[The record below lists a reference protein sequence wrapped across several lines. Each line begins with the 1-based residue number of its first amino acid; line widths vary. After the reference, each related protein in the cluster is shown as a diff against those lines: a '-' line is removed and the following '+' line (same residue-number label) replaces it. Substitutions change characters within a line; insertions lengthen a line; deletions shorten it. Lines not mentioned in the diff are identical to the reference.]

1 MQPALIERVCHVCG
15 ARASVE
21 APRERE
27 HLLRPACLR
36 CFTPYLLTHEIVGQI
51 ELILLTMYSLPS
63 AVDHCRVPVQILCE
77 IAPTREDVE
86 RVRGELHAIDARALA
101 ERTRVMEPAWLEED
115 IFVYGLRDQVE
126 ASVTRMLRDAESGLL
141 RWRID
146 NLCETACAANEARAR
161 HHRTLSE

>member
-27 HLLRPACLR
+27 LLLRPACLR
-36 CFTPYLLTHEIVGQI
+36 CFTPYLLTHSDDQV
-51 ELILLTMYSLPS
+51 ELILLTMYSTPS
-63 AVDHCRVPVQILCE
+63 AVDHCRIPVQILCE
-77 IAPTREDVE
+77 IAPTREAVE

-101 ERTRVMEPAWLEED
+101 ERTRVTEPAWLEDE
-115 IFVYGLRDQVE
+115 IFVYFLRDQVE
-126 ASVTRMLRDAESGLL
+126 ASVSRMLRDTESGLL

-146 NLCETACAANEARAR
+146 NLCDTACAANEARAR